1 MTPSITRSFKTAALC
16 VVAIVGSVASAAEAS
31 PLDGER
37 WRTRPL
43 VLVAPADH
51 PLLVQ
56 VQSALRNNAV
66 RADFDEREMVLFTV
80 IGGQGHR
87 EDQPLS
93 RDETRRLL
101 DALGAS
107 ADGPA
112 IAFLVGKD
120 GSVKLTKRSEFS
132 LEAVFSVV
140 DAMPMRR
147 RWGGTV

>member
-1 MTPSITRSFKTAALC
+1 MTLSITRSLKAAGLCALALVCWTTGATAAN
-16 VVAIVGSVASAAEAS
+16 
-31 PLDGER
+31 PLDRER

-43 VLVAPADH
+43 VLVVPAANH

-56 VQSALRNNAV
+56 VQSALRNDAA
-66 RADFDEREMVLFTV
+66 RAEFDEREMVLFTV
-80 IGGQGHR
+80 IDGQGHR

-93 RDETRRLL
+93 QEETRQLL
-101 DALGAS
+101 DALETP

-112 IAFLVGKD
+112 IAYLVGKD
-120 GSVKLTKRSEFS
+120 GSVKLTERSELS

-147 RWGGTV
+147 R